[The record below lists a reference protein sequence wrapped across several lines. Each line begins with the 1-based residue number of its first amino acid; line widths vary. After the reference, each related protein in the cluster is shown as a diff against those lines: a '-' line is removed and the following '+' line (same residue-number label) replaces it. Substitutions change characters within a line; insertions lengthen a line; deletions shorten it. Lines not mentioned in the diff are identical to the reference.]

1 MIPSIHR
8 LARLLGLCF
17 FLLLAAAAQAETEQ
31 AQSQVIADV
40 IRARLESHLDSKSAL
55 RVANTSVPQAVVQF
69 YAERDWQPVW
79 DETRFQALLT
89 QLAELYTDG
98 LTPDDYSFS
107 LLERSQK
114 ITDPGLLAERDM
126 VATRAYLLALVHL
139 YKGKVD
145 PVRLDSHWNFDS
157 RQLDPITGLN
167 FARDAASKNELENVF
182 NQARPDLPQ
191 YNAMRT
197 ALARLRSIA
206 LAGGWPELPAG
217 PVLKP
222 GMSDA
227 RLPLLRQR
235 LQIAG
240 LLPYTVP
247 AEPDIYDD
255 ELKAAVQRF
264 QQESY
269 LDADGVIG
277 PGTRNELNVPVSTRI
292 DQIRANLERARWFM
306 HEIKDDFVIVDLAGY
321 RIAYVHGNEV
331 KWRSRVQIGKE
342 YRSTPVFKSVITY
355 ITLSPGWV
363 VPPTIFREDALPA
376 IRRNRDY
383 LTRNRMSVYNA
394 AGQKISPGSV
404 NWNKPG
410 NITLR
415 QDPGPGG
422 ALGEVVIRFVNPY
435 SVYLHDTPHKG
446 MFNASQRATSSGCIR
461 VENIHELA
469 ELLLD
474 DDKKW
479 NREAMQKVID
489 ERKTRNVT
497 LKKKIPILLAYWTV
511 DMGED
516 GYVSFKPDVYKRDPQ
531 VVKALSEQP

>member
-1 MIPSIHR
+1 MSVMR
-8 LARLLGLCF
+8 TFTARLLLPV
-17 FLLLAAAAQAETEQ
+17 LLLLSAVLQAETTDE
-31 AQSQVIADV
+31 I
-40 IRARLESHLDSKSAL
+40 IRARLEPHADSRSVL
-55 RVANTSVPQAVVQF
+55 RVAGTSVPQAVVQF
-69 YAERDWQPVW
+69 YGERNWQAVW
-79 DETRFQALLT
+79 DESRFQALLT
-89 QLAELYTDG
+89 QLAALYTDG
-98 LTPDDYSFS
+98 LTPEDYGFS
-107 LLERSQK
+107 VLERSQK
-114 ITDPGLLAERDM
+114 IGDDPVRLAERDM

-139 YKGKVD
+139 YRGKID
-145 PVRLDSHWNFDS
+145 PVRLDSHWNFDA
-157 RQLDPITGLN
+157 RQLDPLTGLHA
-167 FARDAASKNELENVF
+167 AREAVERNELDSIF
-182 NQARPDLPQ
+182 NRARPTLPQ
-191 YNAMRT
+191 YNALRS

-217 PVLKP
+217 QVLRP
-222 GMSDA
+222 GMRDA
-227 RLPLLRQR
+227 RMPFLRQR

-247 AEPDIYDD
+247 VDAELYD
-255 ELKAAVQRF
+255 EALKAAVQRF

-277 PGTRNELNVPVSTRI
+277 PGTRYELNVPVRARI

-342 YRSTPVFKSVITY
+342 YRSTPVFKSVISY
-355 ITLSPGWV
+355 LTLSPGWV

-394 AGQKISPGSV
+394 AGQKIPASSV
-404 NWNKPG
+404 NWSRPG

-415 QDPGPGG
+415 QEPGPAG

-435 SVYLHDTPHKG
+435 AIYLHDTPHQG
-446 MFNASQRATSSGCIR
+446 MFNSSQRATSSGCIR

-469 ELLLD
+469 VLLLD
-474 DDKKW
+474 DEQKW
-479 NREAMQKVID
+479 SRDAMQTVIN

-511 DMGED
+511 DLGED
-516 GYVSFKPDVYKRDPQ
+516 GYVSFKPDVYKRDP
-531 VVKALSEQP
+531 VVVRALAESP